1 MCHECQLVWQ
11 MMTLELFLF
20 FIIQAVKDS
29 STAEV
34 NSVALDARRR
44 DTNLIKNVNQSIR
57 SCNRNFMSFFFSSC
71 FFFSANWQDTV
82 QTVLLSALLSQF
94 GINLS
99 HFYLPLETIDQL
111 DYILNQW
118 NITSYFFSR
127 FSNYWAKGQYVD
139 RILFK
144 GFFTFLR
151 L

>member
-57 SCNRNFMSFFFSSC
+57 SCNRNFMSFFFKL
-71 FFFSANWQDTV
+71 FFF
-82 QTVLLSALLSQF
+82 LR
-94 GINLS
+94 
-99 HFYLPLETIDQL
+99 QL
-111 DYILNQW
+111 TGHCTNSFIVC
-118 NITSYFFSR
+118 TSFSIWYKPVSFLFATRNNRSTWLHSESVKYHLVFFSR